1 MSDTHVPVS
10 RRRFCAGACQVA
22 SGATLATVFAGC
34 GGSPSSPDSGSSSTL
49 PKLSGQFS
57 GSSVRI
63 NVAGSALANV
73 GGAVLVQ
80 SIAGVF
86 LVSRTSASSFTAI
99 DGVCTHEGCN
109 VTTADGD
116 IYVCPC
122 HGSRYNRNG
131 QVVSGPATASLRKYA
146 AGFADGVVSITL

>member
-1 MSDTHVPVS
+1 M
-10 RRRFCAGACQVA
+10 A
-22 SGATLATVFAGC
+22 SAATLATLFTAC
-34 GGSPSSPDSGSSSTL
+34 GGSSSSPSSPSSNASL
-49 PKLSGQFS
+49 LGVANGQFT
-57 GSSVRI
+57 GTSVRVT
-63 NVAGSALANV
+63 VAGSALADV